1 MFVGCFE
8 ISISV
13 IVKHVGSKL
22 VKQVLVSSE
31 IFVCLGGPVKI
42 FSAWEGGGGGQR
54 KLLGCCLLEGRS
66 VPWLTLR
73 IAVMKTGWFSGSKV
87 NFRRLCFHFD
97 HGSFSW
103 CVSLIA
109 PIQHNSTLKMLFQPQ
124 FLYTL

>member
-1 MFVGCFE
+1 MFVDCFE

-22 VKQVLVSSE
+22 VNQVLVLSE

-42 FSAWEGGGGGQR
+42 FSAWEGQR

-73 IAVMKTGWFSGSKV
+73 IAVMKTG
-87 NFRRLCFHFD
+87 
-97 HGSFSW
+97 
-103 CVSLIA
+103 
-109 PIQHNSTLKMLFQPQ
+109 
-124 FLYTL
+124 